1 MFTSLSKSECQKTA
15 TSTWLFSKQNLM
27 FFDLMSSMPGMLVFL
42 YIWNVHNLS
51 VEKVLWQI
59 SSNVDSFSKE
69 VGLTRSCEQPRQGNL
84 AKRTIMLEQ
93 RRTVLVLACLI
104 C

>member
-1 MFTSLSKSECQKTA
+1 MSKNNHIYLAIFKTEPDV
-15 TSTWLFSKQNLM
+15 
-27 FFDLMSSMPGMLVFL
+27 FDLVSSMPGMLMFL

-69 VGLTRSCEQPRQGNL
+69 VGLTRSCEQPHQGNL